1 MITFA
6 KSNFAAMIAVTTA
19 TMGLAVFA
27 HADDVLSPSKRAE
40 SLNTAKALLA
50 VKEGFPAAKDPFHS
64 EAFGEAIANISGL
77 SPSKLPAEAGTSKAV
92 SGPRSNRDILQ
103 AIAGSLKPRY
113 LELGGQRILFFGQK
127 RVKAGDILTIN
138 FEGADYALEVVSIE
152 KPNFTLRLNR
162 DEFTRPIK

>member
-1 MITFA
+1 MEALNSA
-6 KSNFAAMIAVTTA
+6 KTLLSVKDGAA
-19 TMGLAVFA
+19 
-27 HADDVLSPSKRAE
+27 
-40 SLNTAKALLA
+40 
-50 VKEGFPAAKDPFHS
+50 AAKDPFHS
-64 EAFGEAIANISGL
+64 EAFAEAVANSAGVSPGKL
-77 SPSKLPAEAGTSKAV
+77 PNDVGPSKVPT
-92 SGPRSNRDILQ
+92 GPRSNRDVLQ
-103 AIAGSLKPRY
+103 AIASSLKPRY